1 MVAKSG
7 SENEFDVRIETASA
21 ESIIESST
29 RDQVKKMSK
38 SVAVGDSAP
47 LQDKEGETD

>member
-1 MVAKSG
+1 MDDGDLEASNSDGEIKVVAKSG

-29 RDQVKKMSK
+29 RD
-38 SVAVGDSAP
+38 
-47 LQDKEGETD
+47 